1 MIKSGQFR
9 EDLYY
14 RLSELVI
21 NIPPLRERFGDAAL
35 LAHHFLNI
43 INAQSNR
50 TIKGFTPDALTAL
63 ATYQWPGNVREL
75 ENRVKR
81 AAIMAEGTH
90 VTLPDLD
97 LPITESGSVRNLT
110 LKDARERAER
120 DALQRA
126 LAQAGGNVTQA
137 AKLLD
142 VSRPTLYDLMRYHNL
157 RA

>member
-1 MIKSGQFR
+1 MIKTGHFR

-21 NIPPLRERFGDAAL
+21 NIPPLRERSGDPAL
-35 LAHHFLNI
+35 LAHHFLNVM
-43 INAQSNR
+43 NGQSGR
-50 TIKGFTPDALTAL
+50 AIKGFTAEALTAL
-63 ATYQWPGNVREL
+63 SNYQWPGNVREL

-81 AAIMAEGTH
+81 AVIMAEGTQ
-90 VTLPDLD
+90 LGIADLD
-97 LPITESGSVRNLT
+97 LPAVESGSSTNMT

-120 DALQRA
+120 EVLQRA

-142 VSRPTLYDLMRYHNL
+142 VSRPTLYDLMRYHNM